1 MIFSQEVAE
10 LKQASRYKAHS
21 DRPVTP
27 SVLQKDTERIE
38 IITGGKVKF
47 GQNYYGKGAIFRHL
61 EGDCTVH
68 VSAPGK
74 PYRCL
79 SLHVKLKSG
88 KSKRDFPRLT
98 FWQNKDTL
106 DDFVKECV
114 EGFHNPK
121 TDLETLGAYIYSTI
135 NWHSSRS
142 VQQGGIED
150 IPQAIKTATAF
161 LNQHTESWIPV
172 EDLSEMT
179 GLSKPYF
186 QALFKKYTG
195 TTPHRYHMAKR
206 IGLACEKLAYAE
218 ASVAEI
224 SDECGFENL
233 ESFYRA
239 FKKISKTT
247 PAQYRK
253 KHSPRFWE

>member
-1 MIFSQEVAE
+1 MNFGQEVIE
-10 LKQASRYKAHS
+10 LTHASRFRAYS
-21 DRPVTP
+21 DRTVTP
-27 SVLQKDTERIE
+27 SVIQKDIERIE

-47 GQNYYGKGAIFRHL
+47 GNNVYGKGAIFRHL
-61 EGDCTVH
+61 EGDTTVH
-68 VSAPGK
+68 VYPPGK

-79 SLHVKLKSG
+79 SLHFKLKKK
-88 KSKRDFPRLT
+88 KSKRDFPRLI
-98 FWQNKDTL
+98 FWQNRDTL
-106 DDFVKECV
+106 EDFVRECV

-121 TDLETLGAYIYSTI
+121 TDMEILGAYIYSTI
-135 NWHSSRS
+135 NWHSSQS
-142 VQQGGIED
+142 VKQGGIED

-172 EDLSEMT
+172 DDLSEMT

-195 TTPHRYHMAKR
+195 TTPHRYHMEKR
-206 IGLACEKLAYAE
+206 IGLACEKLAYGE
-218 ASVAEI
+218 DSVADI

-239 FKKISKTT
+239 FKKITRTT